1 MLKIKVLIL
10 SVVGCMLAVSLHAQE
25 ARPFTVAVVANATA
39 LPTRSGEIFKAFHPG
54 LVVGTAFRHNN
65 SLKNQ
70 LAQTLKVGYIYHQFV
85 HHSVQLYSEFE
96 YKRMIGHRLNI
107 SGAIGGG
114 YIHLFSATQVFRR
127 NEQGQYEKNPN
138 WGRPQVMGTTA
149 LGIGYLLNH
158 AGARPLEVFTR
169 YQFFVQGPFVN
180 EYVPVLPNSALQ
192 LGVSYPLFS
201 RVQ

>member
-1 MLKIKVLIL
+1 
-10 SVVGCMLAVSLHAQE
+10 MLASGLRAQE
-25 ARPFTVAVVANATA
+25 PLPLTVAVVANATA
-39 LPTRSGEIFKAFHPG
+39 LPTRSGEIFKSFHPG

-96 YKRMIGHRLNI
+96 YKRMIGRRLNI

-127 NEQGQYEKNPN
+127 NEQGQYEKKPN
-138 WGRPQVMGTTA
+138 RGRPQVMGTTA
-149 LGIGYLLNH
+149 LSIGYRLNH
-158 AGARPLEVFTR
+158 DAVRPVEIFTR

-180 EYVPVLPNSALQ
+180 EYVPVLPNAALH
-192 LGVSYPLFS
+192 LGVSYPLFK
-201 RVQ
+201 RGQ